1 MAFLGLQYKF
11 SDSLKRSTYSPG
23 CVADV
28 SHPRVGI
35 WETIFLVFCKIIP
48 VLCTL
53 ETAIVVVSSAGGMR
67 HRDKEVSVV
76 PDFPFY
82 FLPISFLLRP
92 QRDLVESDCRQLHE
106 VGTETSAR
114 SEGGL
119 GDSCCVTG
127 VCSGASCLLVILAS
141 AWSRCQS
148 YFWWL
153 TIGVT
158 SHHPRADLMS
168 L

>member
-1 MAFLGLQYKF
+1 MAFLGLQYEF
-11 SDSLKRSTYSPG
+11 SDSLERSTFRPG

-28 SHPRVGI
+28 SHPRVEI
-35 WETIFLVFCKIIP
+35 WETIFLVFSKRIP

-53 ETAIVVVSSAGGMR
+53 QTARVVVSSAEGMG

-92 QRDLVESDCRQLHE
+92 QRDLVESDYRLLHE

-119 GDSCCVTG
+119 GDACCVTG
-127 VCSGASCLLVILAS
+127 VCSGASCLLIILTS
-141 AWSRCQS
+141 AGSRCRS

-158 SHHPRADLMS
+158 SHHPQADLMS